1 LSQLF
6 TIFVTHLYLIMS
18 ISIAKQLEHKIN
30 KSPKGQV
37 FFISDFYRLG
47 PDTAIRQALQRLTK
61 KEVLMRLANGIYYY
75 PRQDTVLGIVLPTAE
90 QIAQAIAQRDKARI
104 IPTGSY
110 ALYKLGL
117 STQIPMNVVYLTDG
131 SARKIVVG
139 NQKISFKKTSP
150 KNLAV
155 THLLSNLIIQGLKA
169 LDQKKITEEIVQK
182 IKTIILK
189 SGEQGLI
196 KENLKYAPAR
206 IRNLVLLILYQI
218 ENGELA

>member
-1 LSQLF
+1 ML
-6 TIFVTHLYLIMS
+6 
-18 ISIAKQLEHKIN
+18 ISIAKQLEQEIK

-75 PRQDTVLGIVLPTAE
+75 PRQDAVLGIILPTAE

-155 THLLSNLIIQGLKA
+155 THLLSNLIIQSLKA
-169 LDQKKITEEIVQK
+169 LDEKMITDDLVQK
-182 IKTIILK
+182 IKTIIVK
-189 SGEQGLI
+189 SGEQDLL

-218 ENGELA
+218 KDGELA

>member
-1 LSQLF
+1 
-6 TIFVTHLYLIMS
+6 MS
-18 ISIAKQLEHKIN
+18 LSIAKQLEQEIK
-30 KSPKGQV
+30 KSPKGKV
-37 FFISDFYRLG
+37 FFISDFYTLG
-47 PDTAIRQALQRLTK
+47 ADTAIRQVLQRLTK

-75 PRQDTVLGIVLPTAE
+75 PKQDAVLGIILPTAE

-110 ALYKLGL
+110 ALFKLGL

-155 THLLSNLIIQGLKA
+155 THLLSNLIFQSLKV
-169 LDQKKITEEIVQK
+169 LDEETITDDLIKK

-189 SGEQGLI
+189 SGEQAQI
-196 KENLKYAPAR
+196 RENLIYAPIR
-206 IRNLVLLILYQI
+206 IRNIVLLILYQI
-218 ENGELA
+218 ENDELA